1 MEHGIRSDRIKEQ
14 GQRMVG
20 QLSATERRLERSD
33 QTEQMV
39 DRCKRDMLRKQ
50 SKRMALELALL
61 ARRAATESPDAS
73 DRLRRA
79 AEALQLLRARLDLVE
94 EAERRSTKLGEDF

>member
-20 QLSATERRLERSD
+20 QPSATERCLERSD

-39 DRCKRDMLRKQ
+39 GRCKRDIMRKQ
-50 SKRMALELALL
+50 SKRMALELASL
-61 ARRAATESPDAS
+61 ARRAAAAAPDTS

-79 AEALQLLRARLDLVE
+79 AEALQLLRARLDLVDE
-94 EAERRSTKLGEDF
+94 VERRPTKGGEHF